1 MVCRSDFFSKWV
13 GLMSLIFQRA
23 WIVLDQTRF
32 SNDQKYFE
40 FAFGPFGFQ
49 FEHDQVNF
57 RVDVVFF

>member
-1 MVCRSDFFSKWV
+1 
-13 GLMSLIFQRA
+13 MSLIFQRA